1 MKAIWMLFGACI
13 CVLPVNIIEA
23 KDQVKILALEPQSD
37 EEAFLV
43 RRIAE
48 FWKDGDYQIVQSQ
61 ILTFLEKYPE
71 STLRDHLKG
80 ILGDLYLQKDQYER
94 ALDVYN
100 DIGRKDVYEKT
111 LINKMQCL
119 YELGQYKAISES
131 GLPFLTNSI
140 PSVDERRDEF
150 NFLMAESFFRRSLT
164 QESREVKAELAARAK
179 PLYHALDGSIYSGI
193 AEFALAEIYRQLG
206 DFPDAARMYQELA
219 TKHPDQ
225 REDLLF
231 HAGNLQAQFK
241 PEQAIATFSE
251 IIALG
256 GVRAGEA
263 TFNRMLIYYQLGHY
277 HDVINAYDHVQAYIP
292 ENKQNLFHL
301 VVGKSHFSTEDYPN
315 AIHHLRTYS
324 ENQEVANVSLKNAL
338 LMLMTASYHQGDVP
352 LFNETFSKF
361 KTHYSDDPE
370 MSKAIFTHAMLA
382 KAGGD
387 FATVQTD
394 LELLLTSFPDYEDQ
408 EGLMFEYASLTYEHQ
423 DWQKS
428 HRAFHTFL
436 EHYPESERNDVAW
449 RYYFSSSLNL
459 YKEAQAN
466 ENIHYSKGAFYEDLS
481 SVLDQPGV
489 LGDDERREY
498 RMLQAKTAYELD
510 LFEVTYGKLQS
521 YIGAYPNDP
530 SLAEAHFL
538 SGLASKEINHDL
550 QPVCYHLEKALE
562 LGSNFYDTAS
572 VHLELYN
579 AYLTLSTLAQ
589 DNNAFLCKAALHLYD
604 AAQKN
609 TQPIKNENLL
619 WLANHFYEQS
629 KNVSSSTE
637 SIAAA
642 ERAFA
647 IFTDVLTPNHNG
659 EVVAIAEDSLFLEAE
674 VLKLANL
681 FEQKGDQG
689 NKLAILKSMAN
700 QQNTHPEWNWQFQ
713 RQTLLEL
720 AKTHEAAGNREQALT
735 AYSFISETAKY
746 SPSPLSYVALLKE
759 ARLRYDL
766 MSPENKNEN
775 HPEMISVLNNLKE
788 LQIKKQL
795 NTEPIHLE
803 AAIDYALI
811 RAELAANDEQ
821 LDRHLFFLK
830 RIRDDFAPSE
840 DPISVDYYTQLEQQP
855 QKNHLFQLHMHF
867 VEAEILRLEAALDI
881 RNQNVEEAQHKVF
894 AAGEVFHDIRTDSLA
909 TPYLKSRVEEAQLAL
924 DAIGI

>member
-1 MKAIWMLFGACI
+1 MIFGACI
-13 CVLPVNIIEA
+13 CALPLNIIEA

-61 ILTFLEKYPE
+61 ILTFLEKYPD
-71 STLRDHLKG
+71 SSLTDHLKG

-111 LINKMQCL
+111 LINKLQCL
-119 YELGQYKAISES
+119 YELGQYEAISES
-131 GLPFLTNSI
+131 GQPLLSNNNTL
-140 PSVDERRDEF
+140 VDGRRDEF

-164 QESREVKAELAARAK
+164 QDNREKKSELAARAK
-179 PLYHALDGSIYSGI
+179 PLYHALEGSIYAKI

-241 PEQAIATFSE
+241 PEKAIATFSE
-251 IIALG
+251 IIALDG
-256 GVRAGEA
+256 IRAGEA

-315 AIHHLRTYS
+315 AIYHLRTYT
-324 ENQEVANVSLKNAL
+324 ENQDVANVSLKNAL

-352 LFNETFSKF
+352 LFNETFTKF
-361 KTHYSDDPE
+361 KTHFSDDSE

-387 FATVQTD
+387 FTTVQTD
-394 LELLLTSFPDYEDQ
+394 LELLLTNYPDYEDQ
-408 EGLMFEYASLTYEHQ
+408 EGLMFEYASLTYEHH

-428 HRAFHTFL
+428 YRAFHAFL
-436 EHYPESERNDVAW
+436 DHYPVSERNSVAW
-449 RYYFSSSLNL
+449 RYFFSSALNL
-459 YKEAQAN
+459 YKEAQGN
-466 ENIHYSKGAFYEDLS
+466 ETIHYAKGAFYEDLS

-498 RMLQAKTAYELD
+498 RLLQAKTAYELD

-521 YIGAYPNDP
+521 YLSAYPDDP

-562 LGSNFYDTAS
+562 LGTDFYDTAS

-589 DNNAFLCKAALHLYD
+589 DNNAFLCKAALHLYS
-604 AAQKN
+604 AAQKD
-609 TQPIKNENLL
+609 TQPIKTENLL

-629 KNVSSSTE
+629 KMADSSPE
-637 SIAAA
+637 ALAAS
-642 ERAFA
+642 ERAFT
-647 IFTDVLTPNHNG
+647 IFTDVLTPNRDG
-659 EVVAIAEDSLFLEAE
+659 EVIAIKEESLFLEAE
-674 VLKLANL
+674 VLKLAHL
-681 FEQKGDQG
+681 FEQKGDQSS
-689 NKLAILKSMAN
+689 KLAVLKSMAN
-700 QQNTHPEWNWQFQ
+700 QQNTNPEWNWQFQ

-720 AKTHEAAGNREQALT
+720 AKTHEAAGHREQALT

-746 SPSPLSYVALLKE
+746 SPSPLSYLALLKE

-766 MSPENKNEN
+766 MNSEDKKEN
-775 HPEMISVLNNLKE
+775 HPEMVSVLNNLKE

-811 RAELAANDEQ
+811 RVELTPKDEQ

-830 RIRDDFAPSE
+830 RIRDDFAPSD
-840 DPISVDYYTQLEQQP
+840 DPISLDYYTQLEQQP
-855 QKNHLFQLHMHF
+855 QKNHLFQLHMQF
-867 VEAEILRLEAALDI
+867 VEAEIWRLEATQDI
-881 RNQNVEEAQHKVF
+881 LNQNVEEAQHKVF
-894 AAGEVFHDIRTDSLA
+894 SAG
-909 TPYLKSRVEEAQLAL
+909 
-924 DAIGI
+924 

>member
-1 MKAIWMLFGACI
+1 MKAVWMVIGACI
-13 CVLPVNIIEA
+13 CALPLSVVEA
-23 KDQVKILALEPQSD
+23 KDQVKILSLEPQSD

-61 ILTFLEKYPE
+61 ILTFLEKYPD
-71 STLRDHLKG
+71 SSLRDHLKG

-119 YELGQYKAISES
+119 YELGQYEAISDAGE
-131 GLPFLTNSI
+131 PFLTNSI
-140 PSVDERRDEF
+140 SSVDERRDEF

-164 QESREVKAELAARAK
+164 QENRDTRSALAARAK
-179 PLYHALDGSIYSGI
+179 PLYHALDGSIYAGI

-206 DFPDAARMYQELA
+206 DYPDAARMYQELA
-219 TKHPDQ
+219 AKHSEQ

-251 IIALG
+251 IIAMNG
-256 GVRAGEA
+256 SRAGEA

-292 ENKQNLFHL
+292 ESKQNLFHL

-315 AIHHLRTYS
+315 AIYHLRTYT
-324 ENQEVANVSLKNAL
+324 ENQDVANVSLKNAL
-338 LMLMTASYHQGDVP
+338 LMLMTASYHQGDVQ
-352 LFNETFSKF
+352 LFNETFSNF
-361 KTHYSDDPE
+361 KAHFSDDPE

-387 FATVQTD
+387 FTTVQTD
-394 LELLLTSFPDYEDQ
+394 LELLLTNYPDYEDQ

-428 HRAFHTFL
+428 YRAFHTFL
-436 EHYPESERNDVAW
+436 EHYPESERNTVAW

-466 ENIHYSKGAFYEDLS
+466 ENIHYAKGAFYEDLS

-498 RMLQAKTAYELD
+498 RMLQARTAYELD

-521 YIGAYPNDP
+521 YINAYPEDP

-538 SGLASKEINHDL
+538 CGLASKEINHDL
-550 QPVCYHLEKALE
+550 QPVCYHLEQAIE
-562 LGSNFYDTAS
+562 LGSDFYDTAS

-589 DNNAFLCKAALHLYD
+589 DNNAFLCKAALHLYE
-604 AAQKN
+604 AAQRD
-609 TQPIKNENLL
+609 TQPIKNENML

-629 KNVSSSTE
+629 KTANSSSE
-637 SIAAA
+637 KAASQ
-642 ERAFA
+642 ERAYT
-647 IFTDVLTPNHNG
+647 IFTNVLTPNHNG
-659 EVVAIAEDSLFLEAE
+659 EVIEITEDSLFLEAE

-681 FEQKGDQG
+681 FEQRGDQSS
-689 NKLAILKSMAN
+689 KLAVLKNMAS
-700 QQNTHPEWNWQFQ
+700 QQNANPEWNWQFQ

-720 AKTHEAAGNREQALT
+720 AKTHEAAGSKEQALA

-746 SPSPLSYVALLKE
+746 SPSPLSYIALLKE

-766 MSPENKNEN
+766 MSSEQKNEN
-775 HPEMISVLNNLKE
+775 HPEMIAVLNNLKE

-803 AAIDYALI
+803 AAIDYATI
-811 RAELAANDEQ
+811 RSELAAKDEQ
-821 LDRHLFFLK
+821 LNRHLFFLK
-830 RIRDDFAPSE
+830 RIRDDFSLSE

-867 VEAEILRLEAALDI
+867 VEAEILRVEATLDI
-881 RNQNVEEAQHKVF
+881 QNQNVEEAQHKVYT
-894 AAGEVFHDIRTDSLA
+894 AGEVYHEVANDSLA
-909 TPYLKSRVEEAQLAL
+909 TPYLKSRVEKAQIAL